1 MAYPRDMIRT
11 NDVTAMKLAGTPRFQ
26 GVFYVDTEYGRFITA
41 SVGLFSEDES
51 FIFDVMCKE
60 GQI

>member
-1 MAYPRDMIRT
+1 
-11 NDVTAMKLAGTPRFQ
+11 MKLAGTPRFQ